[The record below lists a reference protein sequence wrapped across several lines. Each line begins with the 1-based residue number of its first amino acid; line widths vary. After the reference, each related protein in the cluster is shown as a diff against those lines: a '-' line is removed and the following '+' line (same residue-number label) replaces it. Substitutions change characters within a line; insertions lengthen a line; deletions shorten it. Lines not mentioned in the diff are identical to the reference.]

1 MNYAFCECGRK
12 QQWPDGTVAT
22 CQCGRVLEP
31 QTRME
36 YQIHREEHEK
46 YLKLKP
52 GIHL

>member
-1 MNYAFCECGRK
+1 MNYAFCVCGRE
-12 QQWPDGTVAT
+12 QQWPDRTIVT

-31 QTRME
+31 QTHQER
-36 YQIHREEHEK
+36 QIKREEHKE